1 MKKLLLLSFM
11 LIGLITNA
19 QDQIIKK
26 DGSELN
32 VQVTEISDTTLKY
45 KKQGLSVAFSLDLG
59 EVLLVTFENGER
71 MTFANAKSSK
81 KDDTE
86 TVLLTAGTRIPV
98 VMTETISSD
107 KKGGRK
113 VETGEVIA
121 LRVQAD
127 VSDIDGNVLVKQ
139 GTMVNGTI
147 TQSVKRKA
155 AGTKGKLSFSVD
167 FIKSVDGQSVPVNL
181 KFDFAGKSK
190 TGVAVAAG
198 AVVAAPLLLIKGKP
212 AIIKEG
218 QVFNALVVGD
228 KKIKI
233 QD

>member
-1 MKKLLLLSFM
+1 MKKFLFTSFM
-11 LIGLITNA
+11 LIGFITNA
-19 QDQIIKK
+19 QDQIIKN

-32 VQVTEISDTTLKY
+32 VQITEISDTTLKY
-45 KKQGLSVAFSLDLG
+45 KKQGLSVSFSLDLG
-59 EVLLVTFENGER
+59 EILLVTFENGER
-71 MTFANAKSSK
+71 MTFANKKSSK

-113 VETGEVIA
+113 VETGEVIS

-139 GTMVNGTI
+139 GTLVNGTI

-181 KFDFAGKSK
+181 KYDFAGKSK

-198 AVVAAPLLLIKGKP
+198 AVVAAPLILIKGKP

>member
-1 MKKLLLLSFM
+1 M
-11 LIGLITNA
+11 IGFLCFG

-32 VQVTEISDTTLKY
+32 VKITEISETILKY
-45 KKQGLSVAFSLDLG
+45 QKKGLSVAFSIDLSD
-59 EVLLVTFENGER
+59 VLLVTFANGER
-71 MTFANAKSSK
+71 MTFNVDVSK
-81 KDDTE
+81 KADE
-86 TVLLTAGTRIPV
+86 TILLSAGTRIPV
-98 VMTETISSD
+98 IMTETISSD

-113 VETGEVIA
+113 VETGEVIS
-121 LRVQAD
+121 LKVQTD
-127 VSDIDGNVLVKQ
+127 VTDIDGNILVKQ
-139 GTMVNGTI
+139 GTLVNGTI

-167 FIKSVDGQSVPVNL
+167 YISAADGQSVPVNL
-181 KFDFAGKSK
+181 KYDFAGKSK
-190 TGVAVAAG
+190 AAVAIATG

-233 QD
+233 NK